1 MSISSRNIFN
11 YDFMLTKKRQL
22 DVREVRIRAKERDLL
37 SQALTQRSTE
47 DDSKTRLIRAQRF
60 FELGFQ
66 EGFTRGQTGDTSMPD
81 VAGLFSI
88 FSETLV
94 RGNVRARGGPMKKDE
109 TYLVGEEG
117 PELVTADRDSVV
129 IPNDKL
135 NGLKNNVNKT
145 RVAIQPVIQRQVTQ
159 VPVEIPVPTSNMSK
173 NFNIKRMGVRDLPS
187 NIVRLIT

>member
-1 MSISSRNIFN
+1 
-11 YDFMLTKKRQL
+11 MLTKKRQL

-159 VPVEIPVPTSNMSK
+159 VPVQIPVPTSNMSK

-187 NIVRLIT
+187 NIARLIT

>member
-47 DDSKTRLIRAQRF
+47 DDSKTRLVRAQRF

-94 RGNVRARGGPMKKDE
+94 RGNVRAKGGPMKKDE

-145 RVAIQPVIQRQVTQ
+145 RVAIQPVVQREVLQ
-159 VPVEIPVPTSNMSK
+159 VPVSVPVQSSSK
-173 NFNIKRMGVRDLPS
+173 DIGIKRMSVRDLPS
-187 NIVRLIT
+187 NIARLIT

>member
-159 VPVEIPVPTSNMSK
+159 VPVQIPVPTSNMSK

-187 NIVRLIT
+187 NIARLIT

>member
-47 DDSKTRLIRAQRF
+47 DDSKTRLVRAQRF

-66 EGFTRGQTGDTSMPD
+66 EGFTRGQTGDTTMPD

-94 RGNVRARGGPMKKDE
+94 RGNVRAKGGPMKKDE

-187 NIVRLIT
+187 NIARLIT

>member
-1 MSISSRNIFN
+1 MLISSRNIFD
-11 YDFMLTKKRQL
+11 YDSMLTKKRQL
-22 DVREVRIRAKERDLL
+22 DIREVRIRTKEKDLL

-47 DDSKTRLIRAQRF
+47 DDSKTRLVRAQRF

-94 RGNVRARGGPMKKDE
+94 RGNVRAKGGPMKKDE

-135 NGLKNNVNKT
+135 NVLRNNVNRTK
-145 RVAIQPVIQRQVTQ
+145 VAIQPVVQREVLQ
-159 VPVEIPVPTSNMSK
+159 VPVSVPVQSSSK
-173 NFNIKRMGVRDLPS
+173 DLGIKRMSVRDLPS
-187 NIVRLIT
+187 NIARLIT

>member
-47 DDSKTRLIRAQRF
+47 DDSKTRLVRAQRF

-66 EGFTRGQTGDTSMPD
+66 EGFTRGQTGDTTMPD

-109 TYLVGEEG
+109 TYSVGEEY
-117 PELVTADRDSVV
+117 PELVTASRDSVV

-187 NIVRLIT
+187 NIARLIT

>member
-94 RGNVRARGGPMKKDE
+94 RGNVRAKGGPMKKDE

-145 RVAIQPVIQRQVTQ
+145 RVAIQPVVQREVLQ
-159 VPVEIPVPTSNMSK
+159 VPVSVPVQSSSK
-173 NFNIKRMGVRDLPS
+173 DIGIKRMSVRDLPS
-187 NIVRLIT
+187 NIARLIT

>member
-47 DDSKTRLIRAQRF
+47 DDSKTRLVRAQRF

-94 RGNVRARGGPMKKDE
+94 RGNVRAKGGPMKKDE

-135 NGLKNNVNKT
+135 NGLKNNVNRT
-145 RVAIQPVIQRQVTQ
+145 RVAIQPLIQRQVTQ
-159 VPVEIPVPTSNMSK
+159 VPVSVPVQSSSK
-173 NFNIKRMGVRDLPS
+173 DFDIKRMSVRDLPS
-187 NIVRLIT
+187 NIARLIT

>member
-47 DDSKTRLIRAQRF
+47 DDTKTRLVRAQRF

-66 EGFTRGQTGDTSMPD
+66 EGFTRGQTGDTTMPD

-145 RVAIQPVIQRQVTQ
+145 RVAIQPVVQREVRE
-159 VPVEIPVPTSNMSK
+159 VPIKIPVRTSSTDS
-173 NFNIKRMGVRDLPS
+173 NFKRMSVRDLPS
-187 NIVRLIT
+187 NIARLIT

>member
-145 RVAIQPVIQRQVTQ
+145 RVAIQPVVQREVLQ
-159 VPVEIPVPTSNMSK
+159 VPVSVPVQSSSK
-173 NFNIKRMGVRDLPS
+173 DIGIKRMSVRDLPS
-187 NIVRLIT
+187 NIARLIT

>member
-47 DDSKTRLIRAQRF
+47 DDSKTRLVRAQRF

-94 RGNVRARGGPMKKDE
+94 RGNVRAKGGPMKKDE

-145 RVAIQPVIQRQVTQ
+145 RVAIQPVVQREVLQ
-159 VPVEIPVPTSNMSK
+159 VPVSVPVQSSSK
-173 NFNIKRMGVRDLPS
+173 DIDIKRMSVRDLPS
-187 NIVRLIT
+187 NIARLIT

>member
-187 NIVRLIT
+187 NIARLIT

>member
-47 DDSKTRLIRAQRF
+47 DDSKTRLVRAQRF

-66 EGFTRGQTGDTSMPD
+66 EGFTRGQTGDTTMPD

-173 NFNIKRMGVRDLPS
+173 NFNIKRMSVRDLPS
-187 NIVRLIT
+187 NIARLIT

>member
-47 DDSKTRLIRAQRF
+47 DDSKTRLVRAQRF

-94 RGNVRARGGPMKKDE
+94 RGNVRAKGGPMKKDE

-135 NGLKNNVNKT
+135 NVLRNNVNRTK
-145 RVAIQPVIQRQVTQ
+145 VAIQPVVQREVLQ
-159 VPVEIPVPTSNMSK
+159 VPVSVPVQSSSK
-173 NFNIKRMGVRDLPS
+173 DLGIKRMSVRDLPS
-187 NIVRLIT
+187 NIARLIT

>member
-47 DDSKTRLIRAQRF
+47 DDSKTRLVRAQRF

-94 RGNVRARGGPMKKDE
+94 RGNVRAKGGPMKKDE

-135 NGLKNNVNKT
+135 NGLKNNVNRTK
-145 RVAIQPVIQRQVTQ
+145 VAIQPLIQRQVTQ
-159 VPVEIPVPTSNMSK
+159 VPVSVPVQSSSK
-173 NFNIKRMGVRDLPS
+173 DFDIKRMSVRDLPS
-187 NIVRLIT
+187 NIARLIT

>member
-47 DDSKTRLIRAQRF
+47 DDSKTRLVRAQRF

-66 EGFTRGQTGDTSMPD
+66 EGFTRGQTGDTTMPD

-94 RGNVRARGGPMKKDE
+94 RGNVRAKGGPMKKDE

-135 NGLKNNVNKT
+135 NVLKNNVNRTK
-145 RVAIQPVIQRQVTQ
+145 VAIQPVVQREVLQ
-159 VPVEIPVPTSNMSK
+159 VPVSVPVQSSSK
-173 NFNIKRMGVRDLPS
+173 DIGIKRMSVRDLPS
-187 NIVRLIT
+187 NIARLIT

>member
-47 DDSKTRLIRAQRF
+47 DDSKTRLVRAQRF

-94 RGNVRARGGPMKKDE
+94 RGNVRAKGGPMKKDE

-135 NGLKNNVNKT
+135 NVLKNNVNRTK
-145 RVAIQPVIQRQVTQ
+145 VAIQPVVQREVLQ
-159 VPVEIPVPTSNMSK
+159 VPVSVPVQSSSK
-173 NFNIKRMGVRDLPS
+173 DIGIKRMSVRDLPS
-187 NIVRLIT
+187 NIARLIT

>member
-47 DDSKTRLIRAQRF
+47 DDSKTRLVRAQRF

-66 EGFTRGQTGDTSMPD
+66 EGFTRGQTGDTTMPD

-145 RVAIQPVIQRQVTQ
+145 RVAIQPVVQREVLQ
-159 VPVEIPVPTSNMSK
+159 VPVSVPVQSSSK
-173 NFNIKRMGVRDLPS
+173 DIGIKRMSVRDLPS
-187 NIVRLIT
+187 NIARLIT

>member
-22 DVREVRIRAKERDLL
+22 DVREVRIRTKERDLL

-47 DDSKTRLIRAQRF
+47 DDSKTRLVRAQRF

-94 RGNVRARGGPMKKDE
+94 RGNVRAKGGPMKKDE

-135 NGLKNNVNKT
+135 NVLRNNVNRTK
-145 RVAIQPVIQRQVTQ
+145 VAIQPVVQREVLQ
-159 VPVEIPVPTSNMSK
+159 VPVSVPVQSSSK
-173 NFNIKRMGVRDLPS
+173 DFDIKRMSVRDLPS
-187 NIVRLIT
+187 NIARLIT

>member
-47 DDSKTRLIRAQRF
+47 DDSKTRLVRAQRF

-94 RGNVRARGGPMKKDE
+94 RGNVRAKGGPMKKDE

-117 PELVTADRDSVV
+117 PELVTADRDSFV

-135 NGLKNNVNKT
+135 NVLRNNVNRTK
-145 RVAIQPVIQRQVTQ
+145 VAIQPVVQREVLQ
-159 VPVEIPVPTSNMSK
+159 VPVSVPVQSSSK
-173 NFNIKRMGVRDLPS
+173 DLGIKRMSVRDLPS
-187 NIVRLIT
+187 NIARLIT

>member
-47 DDSKTRLIRAQRF
+47 DDSKTRLVRAQRF

-66 EGFTRGQTGDTSMPD
+66 EGFTRGQTGDTTMPD

-145 RVAIQPVIQRQVTQ
+145 RVAIQPVVQREVRE
-159 VPVEIPVPTSNMSK
+159 VPIKIPVRTSSTDF
-173 NFNIKRMGVRDLPS
+173 NFKRMSVRDLPS
-187 NIVRLIT
+187 NIARLIT

>member
-1 MSISSRNIFN
+1 MSISARNIFN

-47 DDSKTRLIRAQRF
+47 DDSKTRLVRAQRF

-94 RGNVRARGGPMKKDE
+94 RGNVRAKGGPMKKDE

-135 NGLKNNVNKT
+135 NVLRNNVNRTK
-145 RVAIQPVIQRQVTQ
+145 VAIQPVVQREVLQ
-159 VPVEIPVPTSNMSK
+159 VPVSVPVQSSSK
-173 NFNIKRMGVRDLPS
+173 DLGIKRMSVRDLPS
-187 NIVRLIT
+187 NIARLIT

>member
-47 DDSKTRLIRAQRF
+47 DDSKTRLVRAQRF

-66 EGFTRGQTGDTSMPD
+66 EGFTRGQTGDTTMPD

-135 NGLKNNVNKT
+135 NVLKNNVNRTK
-145 RVAIQPVIQRQVTQ
+145 VAIQPVVQREVLQ
-159 VPVEIPVPTSNMSK
+159 VPVSVPVQSSSK
-173 NFNIKRMGVRDLPS
+173 DIGIKRMSVRDLPS
-187 NIVRLIT
+187 NIARLIT

>member
-47 DDSKTRLIRAQRF
+47 DDSKTRLVRAQRF

-66 EGFTRGQTGDTSMPD
+66 EGFTRGQTGDTTMPD

-94 RGNVRARGGPMKKDE
+94 RGNVRAKGGPMKKDE

-117 PELVTADRDSVV
+117 PELVTADRNSVV

-145 RVAIQPVIQRQVTQ
+145 RVAIQPVVQREVLQ
-159 VPVEIPVPTSNMSK
+159 VPVSVPVQSSSK
-173 NFNIKRMGVRDLPS
+173 DIGIKRMSVRDLPS
-187 NIVRLIT
+187 NIARLIT

>member
-22 DVREVRIRAKERDLL
+22 DVREVRIRTKERDLL

-47 DDSKTRLIRAQRF
+47 DDSKTRLVRAQRF

-94 RGNVRARGGPMKKDE
+94 RGNVRAKGGPMKKDE

-135 NGLKNNVNKT
+135 NVLRNNVNRTK
-145 RVAIQPVIQRQVTQ
+145 VAIQPVVQREVLQ
-159 VPVEIPVPTSNMSK
+159 VPVSVPVQSSSK
-173 NFNIKRMGVRDLPS
+173 DLGIKRMSVRDLPS
-187 NIVRLIT
+187 NIARLIT

>member
-47 DDSKTRLIRAQRF
+47 DDSKTRLVRALRF

-94 RGNVRARGGPMKKDE
+94 RGNVRAKGGPMKKDE

-135 NGLKNNVNKT
+135 NVLRNNVNRTK
-145 RVAIQPVIQRQVTQ
+145 VAIQPVVQREVLQ
-159 VPVEIPVPTSNMSK
+159 VPVSVPVQSSSK
-173 NFNIKRMGVRDLPS
+173 DLGIKRMSVRDLPS
-187 NIVRLIT
+187 NIARLIT

>member
-47 DDSKTRLIRAQRF
+47 DDSKTRLVRAQRF

-94 RGNVRARGGPMKKDE
+94 RGNVRAKGGPMKKDE

-145 RVAIQPVIQRQVTQ
+145 RVAIQPVVQREVLQ
-159 VPVEIPVPTSNMSK
+159 VPVSVPVQSSSK
-173 NFNIKRMGVRDLPS
+173 DFGIKRMSVRDLPS
-187 NIVRLIT
+187 NIARLIT

>member
-47 DDSKTRLIRAQRF
+47 DDSKTRLVRAQRF

-66 EGFTRGQTGDTSMPD
+66 EGFTRGQTGDTTMPD

-187 NIVRLIT
+187 NIARLIT

>member
-47 DDSKTRLIRAQRF
+47 DESKTRLVRALRF

-94 RGNVRARGGPMKKDE
+94 RGNVRAKGGPMKKDE

-135 NGLKNNVNKT
+135 NVLRNNVNRTK
-145 RVAIQPVIQRQVTQ
+145 VAIQPVVQREVLQ
-159 VPVEIPVPTSNMSK
+159 VPVSVPVQSSSK
-173 NFNIKRMGVRDLPS
+173 DLGIKRMSVRDLPS
-187 NIVRLIT
+187 NIARLIT

>member
-47 DDSKTRLIRAQRF
+47 DDSKTRLVRAQRF

-94 RGNVRARGGPMKKDE
+94 RGNVRAKGGPMKKDE

-117 PELVTADRDSVV
+117 PELVTADRNSVV

-145 RVAIQPVIQRQVTQ
+145 RVAIQPVVQREVLQ
-159 VPVEIPVPTSNMSK
+159 VPVSVPVQSSSK
-173 NFNIKRMGVRDLPS
+173 DIGIKRMSVRDLPS
-187 NIVRLIT
+187 NIARLIT

>member
-47 DDSKTRLIRAQRF
+47 DDSKTRLARAQRF

-94 RGNVRARGGPMKKDE
+94 RGNVRAKGGPMKKDE

-173 NFNIKRMGVRDLPS
+173 NFNIKRMSVRDLPS
-187 NIVRLIT
+187 NIARLIT

>member
-47 DDSKTRLIRAQRF
+47 DDSKTRLVRAQRF

-94 RGNVRARGGPMKKDE
+94 RGNVRAKGGPMKKDE

-135 NGLKNNVNKT
+135 NVLKNNVNKT
-145 RVAIQPVIQRQVTQ
+145 RVAIQPVVQREVLQ
-159 VPVEIPVPTSNMSK
+159 VPVSVPVQSSSK
-173 NFNIKRMGVRDLPS
+173 DIGIKRMSVRDLPS
-187 NIVRLIT
+187 NIARLIT